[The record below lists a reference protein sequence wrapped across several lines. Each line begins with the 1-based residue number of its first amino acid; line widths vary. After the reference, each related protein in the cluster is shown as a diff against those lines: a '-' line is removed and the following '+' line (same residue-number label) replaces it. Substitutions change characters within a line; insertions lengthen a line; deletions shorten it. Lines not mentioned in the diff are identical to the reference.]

1 MPAAARPQPR
11 PAAGHRWAY
20 GKYLVN
26 AAVCGECHS
35 PRDDQGQAIAG
46 REFSGGEEF
55 PLPGGGIV
63 RTANITPE
71 ANTGIG
77 SWTEEEFVQKFKA
90 FAGTTSRPLTAAEQ
104 RENTVMPWLAYS
116 GMTDDDLRAIYNS
129 LRFVKPVRNTVR
141 KFN

>member
-1 MPAAARPQPR
+1 MSPIAHCRFR
-11 PAAGHRWAY
+11 CHSWSGRCRLRRGHSHGRRRAT
-20 GKYLVN
+20 GGIRQVLVN

-90 FAGTTSRPLTAAEQ
+90 FAEPRRVP
-104 RENTVMPWLAYS
+104 
-116 GMTDDDLRAIYNS
+116 
-129 LRFVKPVRNTVR
+129 
-141 KFN
+141 